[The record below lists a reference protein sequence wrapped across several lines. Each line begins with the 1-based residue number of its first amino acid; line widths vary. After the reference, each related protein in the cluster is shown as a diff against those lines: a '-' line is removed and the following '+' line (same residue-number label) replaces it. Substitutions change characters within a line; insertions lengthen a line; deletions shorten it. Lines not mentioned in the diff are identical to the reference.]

1 MPFIISQPYHKNN
14 SSSSSSLLETWLS
27 RLLAIANSVLNKSK
41 SAIPPLFNNPEVLPS
56 AYDKAKLFTT
66 IFSENSNLD
75 DLGISLPAFPS
86 KKNLTLHNIS
96 VTPMLVKKVI
106 ANLELSNVPDPDCI
120 PVVILKNCEPE
131 LSYILAELFNNEG
144 ILFS

>member
-14 SSSSSSLLETWLS
+14 SSSSSLLETWLS

-41 SAIPPLFNNPEVLPS
+41 SAIPLFNNPEVLPS
-56 AYDKAKLFTT
+56 AYDEAKLFTT
-66 IFSENSNLD
+66 IFSENSNLH
-75 DLGISLPAFPS
+75 DLGISLPVFPS

-96 VTPMLVKKVI
+96 VTPTLVKKVI
-106 ANLELSNVPDPDCI
+106 ANLDLSNVPDPDCI

-131 LSYILAELFNNEG
+131 VSYILAEL
-144 ILFS
+144 LFS